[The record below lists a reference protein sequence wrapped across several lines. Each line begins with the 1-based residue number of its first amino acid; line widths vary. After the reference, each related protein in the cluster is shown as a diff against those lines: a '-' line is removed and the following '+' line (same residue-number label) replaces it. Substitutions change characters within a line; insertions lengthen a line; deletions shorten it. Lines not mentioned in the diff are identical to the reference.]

1 MHDAWKTKR
10 KSFFFYFFQK
20 KVDEM
25 HNAKIKGKEK
35 AKFFLFELLPK
46 KHLF

>member
-1 MHDAWKTKR
+1 MMHGKLKG
-10 KSFFFYFFQK
+10 KVFFYFFQK

-35 AKFFLFELLPK
+35 ANFFLFELLPK